1 MSVVE
6 PARGARDVAELERPS
21 PLGRRVVREL
31 MPAPA
36 EFGKDALPSAEAEL
50 YRIVVKR
57 RGDQST
63 AAKDNVESAGKRIAE
78 CFAREAA
85 ATQRE
90 HDKSHESG
98 RGFFESIGKLI
109 GDFVDDVVH
118 LRLGEALAHATEN
131 LEEAWNSPRFW
142 SDLEKAAAI
151 VAKGA
156 AVVAAAAATVATLG
170 TAAPVAVVLVGVG
183 LSALSVADGE
193 LHMLEACGVDA
204 KTAGWIRVGVGVA
217 GAATTGGASLLAAGG
232 AAPAWANAARIA
244 GVAAG
249 ALGGAAQVIQG
260 GAHARNGEFAAAMQE
275 AAADRQLAAQ
285 GRARLERSI
294 EGLLR
299 AVKEADASL
308 EHALTGLHEA
318 SNTRNDTLLLV
329 GSRA

>member
-90 HDKSHESG
+90 HEKSHESG

-118 LRLGEALAHATEN
+118 AIKPFVDANYRTLPDRAHTAIAGSSLGGLTADYAIHRHPEAFSMAGVFSPSYWVSDEAFAVAGRTRLPAGSRVYLFMGGKEGPESVRAVEDMARLLRMH
-131 LEEAWNSPRFW
+131 P
-142 SDLEKAAAI
+142 
-151 VAKGA
+151 GA
-156 AVVAAAAATVATLG
+156 AEVRLRVVPEAEHNEASWREAFPGAVRWLFGRGGDAAT
-170 TAAPVAVVLVGVG
+170 P
-183 LSALSVADGE
+183 
-193 LHMLEACGVDA
+193 
-204 KTAGWIRVGVGVA
+204 
-217 GAATTGGASLLAAGG
+217 
-232 AAPAWANAARIA
+232 
-244 GVAAG
+244 
-249 ALGGAAQVIQG
+249 
-260 GAHARNGEFAAAMQE
+260 
-275 AAADRQLAAQ
+275 
-285 GRARLERSI
+285 
-294 EGLLR
+294 
-299 AVKEADASL
+299 
-308 EHALTGLHEA
+308 
-318 SNTRNDTLLLV
+318 
-329 GSRA
+329 